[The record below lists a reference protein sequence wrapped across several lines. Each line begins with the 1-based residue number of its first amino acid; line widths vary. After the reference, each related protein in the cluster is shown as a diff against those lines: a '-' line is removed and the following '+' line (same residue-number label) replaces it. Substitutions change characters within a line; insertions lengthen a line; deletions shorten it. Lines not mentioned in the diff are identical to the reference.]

1 MKLTALK
8 NGKCKLNSALS
19 AMIIGAVLSGI
30 AVTSVDAIF
39 VPTTARTFYPD
50 KDYNNYSGNYDDDFK
65 EGKHKINIA
74 YNDKDGN
81 PKFIV
86 KDKSNKN
93 AILLTLPSP
102 QLKYQAKVTQIQNKD
117 NGQYFYIVDGR
128 SDKYGYLMGLDKKTG
143 KWRVYANKDNYYNPV
158 GSSNGEGITLHYGN
172 ISVYHHGAKHHEYWL
187 KWDERK
193 NDFTYEDKDSHEF
206 TYFNSALAY
215 DKRYRP
221 LYAHMGTEWYLD
233 MKSITTYANDDNVC
247 KFSCGIRTAPWES
260 DIISDSMGRFNFKYY
275 KQSKKLFFEYTAKDG
290 STKKLEE
297 LDYDK
302 SPVGVFWHNVTAA
315 GVLAYREI
323 SGELLGD
330 LGGDLGYIEEWYKGP
345 LD

>member
-93 AILLTLPSP
+93 AILLTLPSL

-117 NGQYFYIVDGR
+117 NGQYFYIIDGH
-128 SDKYGYLMGLDKKTG
+128 SDKYGYLMGFDKKTG
-143 KWRVYANKDNYYNPV
+143 KWRVYANEDNYYNPV
-158 GSSNGEGITLHYGN
+158 GSSLAEGITLRYGN
-172 ISVYHHGAKHHEYWL
+172 ISVYHHGAKYHEYWL
-187 KWDERK
+187 KWDDGK
-193 NDFTYEDKDSHEF
+193 NNFTYEDKGSHDYS
-206 TYFNSALAY
+206 YFNSSLAY

-221 LYAHMGTEWYLD
+221 VYAHMGMEWYLD
-233 MKSITTYANDDNVC
+233 MKSITTYVNDDNVC
-247 KFSCGIRTAPWES
+247 EFSCGIRTANQES
-260 DIISDSMGRFNFKYY
+260 DIISDSKGTLHFKVD
-275 KQSKKLFFEYTAKDG
+275 KKNHSLWLETDDGNSKKWT
-290 STKKLEE
+290 E
-297 LDYDK
+297 LYIK
-302 SPVGVFWHNVTAA
+302 GYPTGAWMTVTVA
-315 GVLAYREI
+315 GIFAYREI
-323 SGELLGD
+323 SGALLSD
-330 LGGDLGYIEEWYKGP
+330 LGGSIEEIEEWYKGP